1 MKIKKDFMLRQV
13 AGTWVVLPLAKD
25 VLNFDGMIT
34 LNDSGVM
41 LWELLKEG
49 CTRDDLVKKLTSEYV
64 VTEENAS
71 KDVDEF
77 IEKLIQADC
86 LEQN

>member
-1 MKIKKDFMLRQV
+1 MKIKKDFMLRLV

-34 LNDSGVM
+34 LNESGVM
-41 LWELLKEG
+41 LWEVLKEG